1 MPTHT
6 SFTHHKNMD
15 LYKDRAKNIDLIWC
29 DQVINLL
36 QEITNKNEN
45 YSINDIGCNYG
56 QVYKKIKRKKLEK
69 KYSYSGYD
77 IDDNFLSIA
86 REYLPELKNKI
97 QVLDIEKETPSS
109 AQITI
114 CSATFEHLDSPKHA
128 LKNLFMCTKDLL
140 ILRTFVGSKNISFE
154 QNDKKYA
161 DNPYNINQ
169 FNLYDIASKFLDNGF
184 NFELITDIAT
194 NNSKKYEVGQG
205 SGVIRQ
211 MFILIGKKK

>member
-1 MPTHT
+1 
-6 SFTHHKNMD
+6 
-15 LYKDRAKNIDLIWC
+15 
-29 DQVINLL
+29 
-36 QEITNKNEN
+36 
-45 YSINDIGCNYG
+45 
-56 QVYKKIKRKKLEK
+56 
-69 KYSYSGYD
+69 
-77 IDDNFLSIA
+77 
-86 REYLPELKNKI
+86 
-97 QVLDIEKETPSS
+97 
-109 AQITI
+109 
-114 CSATFEHLDSPKHA
+114 KHA